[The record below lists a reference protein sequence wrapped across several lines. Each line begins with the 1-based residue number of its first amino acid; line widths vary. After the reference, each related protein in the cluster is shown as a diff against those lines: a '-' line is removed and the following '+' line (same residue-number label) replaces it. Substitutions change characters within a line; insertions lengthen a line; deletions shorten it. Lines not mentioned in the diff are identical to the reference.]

1 MKAGITDLIDFER
14 VDTLLE
20 GFNKSTGFLTA
31 ILDLEGNILSK
42 SGWRK
47 ICTEFHR
54 VHPETSKRCTISDTV
69 LAGKMKEGEKY
80 HFYKCL
86 NGLIDV
92 AVPIVIRGEHIANL
106 FSGQFF
112 FEQPDTGFFK
122 KQAEK
127 YGFNEKDYL
136 KELEKVPVVSKEEV
150 LTAMDFLLDMTN
162 LISDL
167 AYQKLEQME
176 MTETIRKSEQRF
188 RIIFENS
195 LAVMLLI
202 DPETYQIVAANNAA
216 EKFYGWKKSH
226 LEKMKISDINT
237 LSPKEIK
244 AEMEKARKSERIY
257 FRFKH
262 RLATGDVRDVEVYS
276 GRVEIDGKDYLHSI
290 IHDVSE
296 QVKAEQ
302 ALRISEERFRTM
314 VEGAPDPIFIQTDH
328 KFAYLNKPALNL
340 FGATSQAELLGKPVM
355 ERFHPDFHKQ
365 VKERIQAL
373 NKQQKSVLKPL
384 EQKFVRLNGEEI
396 WVETTGEPI
405 FYNGKHGGLVFV
417 RNISDR
423 KNSIIPF

>member
-1 MKAGITDLIDFER
+1 MKVRIIDLIDFEK

-20 GFNKSTGFLTA
+20 GFNKSTGYLTA

-54 VHPETSKRCTISDTV
+54 VHPEISKRCTISDTV

-112 FEQPDTGFFK
+112 FEQPDIGFFK

-127 YGFNEKDYL
+127 YGFNEKEYL

-150 LTAMDFLLDMTN
+150 LTAMDFLLDMTQ
-162 LISDL
+162 LISDM

-176 MTETIRKSEQRF
+176 MTETIKKSEQRF

-202 DPETYQIVAANNAA
+202 DPGTHRIISANKAA
-216 EKFYGWKKSH
+216 EKFYGWKRSEI
-226 LEKMKISDINT
+226 EKMRVDDINT
-237 LSPKEIK
+237 LTPAEIK
-244 AEMEKARKSERIY
+244 VEMEKARKSERIY

-262 RLATGDVRDVEVYS
+262 RLASGDVRDVEVYS
-276 GRVEIDGKDYLHSI
+276 GKVEIDGKDYLHSI
-290 IHDVSE
+290 IHDIS
-296 QVKAEQ
+296 EQ
-302 ALRISEERFRTM
+302 ALAENNLKESEERHCTM
-314 VEGAPDPIFIQTDH
+314 HRLV
-328 KFAYLNKPALNL
+328 AL
-340 FGATSQAELLGKPVM
+340 
-355 ERFHPDFHKQ
+355 
-365 VKERIQAL
+365 
-373 NKQQKSVLKPL
+373 
-384 EQKFVRLNGEEI
+384 
-396 WVETTGEPI
+396 
-405 FYNGKHGGLVFV
+405 
-417 RNISDR
+417 
-423 KNSIIPF
+423 